1 MKFAMNPS
9 KDVELRKDMVAR
21 ELTGAGYEAVPEEI
35 RRIAP
40 IEKAREYA
48 KQAPQASQAVPEQPA
63 FDFVEEPQ
71 AMQTKPEQDALQMA
85 ALKTIDFEARK
96 DKQGNVQVYKLPAG
110 DMGGNFEVA
119 GINDKYH
126 PDAFKRISSL
136 PAQDRTQAAAQYV
149 KEYTSPFVSK
159 LPEAVQPFAQ
169 DLAFN
174 RGMGGATKYIQQG
187 LNTLGQKVAV
197 DGGLGPKTLQAINQV
212 EPKALM
218 RAASQA
224 QLEDEYRMAQRNPA
238 RKKFIGGLESRIR
251 NRLALFGA

>member
-1 MKFAMNPS
+1 MKFSINPS
-9 KDVELRKDMVAR
+9 KDVSLRNDMVAR
-21 ELTGAGYEAVPEEI
+21 ELTGTGYEAVPEEI

-48 KQAPQASQAVPEQPA
+48 KQMPQATQAPELDFIEEQQP
-63 FDFVEEPQ
+63 
-71 AMQTKPEQDALQMA
+71 MQTKPEQDALQTA

-136 PAQDRTQAAAQYV
+136 PAQERTQAAAQYV

>member
-1 MKFAMNPS
+1 
-9 KDVELRKDMVAR
+9 
-21 ELTGAGYEAVPEEI
+21 
-35 RRIAP
+35 
-40 IEKAREYA
+40 
-48 KQAPQASQAVPEQPA
+48 
-63 FDFVEEPQ
+63 
-71 AMQTKPEQDALQMA
+71 MQTKPEQDKLQTA
-85 ALKTIDFEARK
+85 ALKTIDWEARK

-136 PAQDRTQAAAQYV
+136 PAQERAQAAAQYV
-149 KEYTSPFVSK
+149 KEYTAPFVSK
-159 LPEAVQPFAQ
+159 LPETMRPFAQ

-187 LNTLGQKVAV
+187 LNALGQRVAV
-197 DGGLGPKTLQAINQV
+197 DGGLGTKTLQAIGMVQ
-212 EPKALM
+212 PQALM

-251 NRLALFGA
+251 NRLATFGA

>member
-136 PAQDRTQAAAQYV
+136 PAQERAQAAAQYV

-197 DGGLGPKTLQAINQV
+197 DGGLGPKTLQAVNQV
-212 EPKALM
+212 DPKALM

>member
-1 MKFAMNPS
+1 MNFAMNPS

-21 ELTGAGYEAVPEEI
+21 ELTGTGYEAVPEEV

-40 IEKAREYA
+40 IEKAIEYV
-48 KQAPQASQAVPEQPA
+48 KQEPQVQKVAPKQQEL
-63 FDFVEEPQ
+63 DFIEEPK
-71 AMQTKPEQDALQMA
+71 AMQTKPEQDMLQTA
-85 ALKTIDFEARK
+85 ALKTIDWEARK

-126 PDAFKRISSL
+126 PDAFKRIAAL
-136 PAQDRTQAAAQYV
+136 PAQERAQAAAQYV

-159 LPEAVQPFAQ
+159 LPEAIRPFAQ

-187 LNTLGQKVAV
+187 LNALGKKVAV
-197 DGGLGPKTLQAINQV
+197 DGGLGPETLAAINQV
-212 EPKALM
+212 DPRALM

-224 QLEDEYRMAQRNPA
+224 QLNDEYRMAQANPA

-251 NRLALFGA
+251 NRLASFGV

>member
-1 MKFAMNPS
+1 MKFSVNPS
-9 KDVELRKDMVAR
+9 KDVSLRNDMVAR
-21 ELTGAGYEAVPEEI
+21 ELTGTGYEPVPEEV
-35 RRIAP
+35 RRVAP

-48 KQAPQASQAVPEQPA
+48 KQMPQVTPEQPTL
-63 FDFVEEPQ
+63 DFIEEQQP
-71 AMQTKPEQDALQMA
+71 MQTKPEQDALQTA

-136 PAQDRTQAAAQYV
+136 PAQERAQAAAQYV

-187 LNTLGQKVAV
+187 LNTLGQKVAI

-238 RKKFIGGLESRIR
+238 RKKFINGLESRIR

>member
-1 MKFAMNPS
+1 MRFSVNPS
-9 KDVELRKDMVAR
+9 KDVSLRNDMVAR
-21 ELTGAGYEAVPEEI
+21 ELTGTGYEAVPEEI

-48 KQAPQASQAVPEQPA
+48 KQMPQATQAPELDFIEEQQP
-63 FDFVEEPQ
+63 
-71 AMQTKPEQDALQMA
+71 MQTKPEPDALQTA

-136 PAQDRTQAAAQYV
+136 PAQERAQAAAQYV

-159 LPEAVQPFAQ
+159 LPQAVQPFAQ

-187 LNTLGQKVAV
+187 LNTLGQKVAI

-238 RKKFIGGLESRIR
+238 RKKFINGLESRIR

>member
-21 ELTGAGYEAVPEEI
+21 ELTGTGYEAVPEEI

-71 AMQTKPEQDALQMA
+71 AMQTKPEQDTLQMA

-136 PAQDRTQAAAQYV
+136 PAQERAQAAAQYV

-197 DGGLGPKTLQAINQV
+197 DGGLGPKTLQAVNQV
-212 EPKALM
+212 DPKALM

-238 RKKFIGGLESRIR
+238 RKKFINGLESRIR

>member
-1 MKFAMNPS
+1 
-9 KDVELRKDMVAR
+9 
-21 ELTGAGYEAVPEEI
+21 
-35 RRIAP
+35 
-40 IEKAREYA
+40 
-48 KQAPQASQAVPEQPA
+48 
-63 FDFVEEPQ
+63 
-71 AMQTKPEQDALQMA
+71 MQTKPKQDMLQTA
-85 ALKTIDFEARK
+85 ALKTIDWEARK

-110 DMGGNFEVA
+110 DMGGSFEVA

-136 PAQDRTQAAAQYV
+136 PAQERAQAAAQYV
-149 KEYTSPFVSK
+149 KEYTAPFVSK
-159 LPEAVQPFAQ
+159 LPEAMRPFAQ

-197 DGGLGPKTLQAINQV
+197 DGGLGSKTLEAINQV
-212 EPKALM
+212 DARSLM

-224 QLEDEYRMAQRNPA
+224 QLNDEYRMAQRNPA

-251 NRLALFGA
+251 NRLATFGA

>member
-1 MKFAMNPS
+1 MKFSVNPS
-9 KDVELRKDMVAR
+9 KDVSLRNDMVAR
-21 ELTGAGYEAVPEEI
+21 ELTGTGYEPVPEEV

-48 KQAPQASQAVPEQPA
+48 KQVPEIAKTEPTL
-63 FDFVEEPQ
+63 DFIEESQ
-71 AMQTKPEQDALQMA
+71 AMQTKPEQDALQTA

-96 DKQGNVQVYKLPAG
+96 DRQGNVQVYKLPAG

-136 PAQDRTQAAAQYV
+136 PAQERAQAAAQYV

-159 LPEAVQPFAQ
+159 LPQAVQPFAQ

-212 EPKALM
+212 DPKALM
-218 RAASQA
+218 RATSQA

>member
-1 MKFAMNPS
+1 MKFSVNPS
-9 KDVELRKDMVAR
+9 KDVSLRNDMVAR
-21 ELTGAGYEAVPEEI
+21 ELTGTGYESVPEEV

-48 KQAPQASQAVPEQPA
+48 KQMPEMAKAEPTL
-63 FDFVEEPQ
+63 DFIEESQ
-71 AMQTKPEQDALQMA
+71 AMQNKPEQDPLQTA
-85 ALKTIDFEARK
+85 ALRTIDFEARK
-96 DKQGNVQVYKLPAG
+96 DKKGNVQVYKLPAG

-136 PAQDRTQAAAQYV
+136 PAQERAQAAAQYV

-159 LPEAVQPFAQ
+159 LPQAVQPFAQ

-212 EPKALM
+212 DPKALM

>member
-1 MKFAMNPS
+1 MKFSVNPS
-9 KDVELRKDMVAR
+9 KDVSLRNDMVAR
-21 ELTGAGYEAVPEEI
+21 ELTGTGYESVPEEV

-48 KQAPQASQAVPEQPA
+48 KQVPEMAKAEPA
-63 FDFVEEPQ
+63 LDFIEEPE
-71 AMQTKPEQDALQMA
+71 AMQTKPEQDALQTA

-96 DKQGNVQVYKLPAG
+96 DRQGNVQVYKLPAG

-136 PAQDRTQAAAQYV
+136 PAQERAQAAAQYV

-159 LPEAVQPFAQ
+159 LPQAVQPFAQ

>member
-1 MKFAMNPS
+1 MKFSVNPS
-9 KDVELRKDMVAR
+9 KDVSLRNDMVAR
-21 ELTGAGYEAVPEEI
+21 ELTGTGYEPVPEEI

-48 KQAPQASQAVPEQPA
+48 KQMPQVTPEQPTLE
-63 FDFVEEPQ
+63 FIEEQQP
-71 AMQTKPEQDALQMA
+71 MQTKPEQDALQTA

-136 PAQDRTQAAAQYV
+136 PAQERAKAAA
-149 KEYTSPFVSK
+149 EYIQGYTAPLVER
-159 LPEAVQPFAQ
+159 LPQALQPFTQ

-174 RGMGGATKYIQQG
+174 RGLGGATKYIQQG
-187 LNTLGQKVAV
+187 LNTLGQNVTV
-197 DGGLGPKTLQAINQV
+197 DGGLGPKTLAAINQV
-212 EPKALM
+212 DPKALM

-224 QLEDEYRMAQRNPA
+224 QLEDEYRMAERNPA

-251 NRLALFGA
+251 NRLAIFGA